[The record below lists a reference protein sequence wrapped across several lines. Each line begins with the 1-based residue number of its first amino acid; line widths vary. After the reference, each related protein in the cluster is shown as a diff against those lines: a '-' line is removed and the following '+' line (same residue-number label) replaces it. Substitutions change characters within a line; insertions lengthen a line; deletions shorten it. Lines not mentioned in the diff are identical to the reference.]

1 MTTRNSTTTLTGK
14 LYYVCG
20 SLSGAGTVKVINV
33 DGSNE
38 ITLVEG
44 KEVIE
49 PDGIELDTAG
59 GKMYWT
65 DMGLGGA
72 ADKSV
77 AINDGRI
84 MRANLDGSHIETVV
98 PLGLTTT
105 PKQLALDV
113 AGGKVYWSDRG
124 DVEGENVNP
133 KIMRVNFDGSALET
147 IVSSDLMSPVGI
159 AVDAAGGKV
168 YFTDRYANNI
178 KRANLD
184 GSDVEVVVRNT
195 EYPVDLALDLDNR
208 VFYWTAR
215 QTGGIYREDLDEKEI
230 DGASLSPIITGL
242 QSPIGVCLD
251 RDNGRIFYT
260 EVIFSSESGRIW
272 QADLDGRNARQITTA
287 RLPCG
292 LYFVP

>member
-1 MTTRNSTTTLTGK
+1 MTTKNSNSSPTGK
-14 LYYVCG
+14 LYFVCG
-20 SLSGAGTVKVINV
+20 STEGKGSVKVIDT

-44 KEVIE
+44 TQVIE
-49 PDGIELDTAG
+49 PDGIEVDTAG

-65 DMGLGGA
+65 DMGPGGA
-72 ADKSV
+72 VDNSV

-84 MRANLDGSHIETVV
+84 MRADLDGNNVETVV
-98 PLGLTTT
+98 PLGLTST

-124 DVEGENVNP
+124 DVAGENVNP
-133 KIMRVNFDGSALET
+133 KIMRANLDGSSVET

-159 AVDAAGGKV
+159 QVDSAKGKV

-184 GSDVEVVVRNT
+184 GSDVEMVVRDT
-195 EYPVDLALDLDNR
+195 EYPVDLAFDLDKR

-215 QTGGIYREDLDEKEI
+215 KAGCLYVADMDKTEM
-230 DGASLSPIITGL
+230 DGASFSPIVTGL
-242 QSPIGVCLD
+242 NAPIGVCLD
-251 RDNGRIFYT
+251 QENKRLFYT
-260 EVIFSSESGRIW
+260 DVGFPATGALWVAE
-272 QADLDGRNARQITTA
+272 LDGSNAKQFSTQP
-287 RLPCG
+287 LPCG
-292 LYFVP
+292 IYFVA

>member
-1 MTTRNSTTTLTGK
+1 MTTKHSAKTLTGK

-20 SLSGAGTVKVINV
+20 SLHGAGTVNAINV
-33 DGSNE
+33 DGSNKT
-38 ITLVEG
+38 TLVQG

-49 PDGIELDTAG
+49 PDGVELDVIG

-84 MRANLDGSHIETVV
+84 MRANLDGSHVETVV

-124 DVEGENVNP
+124 DVQGENVNP
-133 KIMRVNFDGSALET
+133 KVMRVNFDGSALET

-159 AVDAAGGKV
+159 ALDTTRGKV

-184 GSDVEVVVRNT
+184 GSDVEIVVRDT
-195 EYPVDLALDLDNR
+195 EYPVDLALDLDNKI
-208 VFYWTAR
+208 FYWTAR
-215 QTGGIYREDLDEKEI
+215 QTGCIYRAALDGNDI
-230 DGASLSPIITGL
+230 DGASLNPIIAGL
-242 QSPIGVCLD
+242 QAPIGVCLD
-251 RDNGRIFYT
+251 LDTGRIFYT
-260 EVIFSSESGRIW
+260 EVIFSSESGRLW
-272 QADLDGRNARQITTA
+272 QADLDGGNARKITTA

-292 LYFVP
+292 ICYIS